1 MGTECTPS
9 STTSVTDVEVAEK
22 AHAVKEQ
29 GCDVEAAETAKEAE
43 EAKQAANLI
52 TWNGPDD
59 PENPQNYS
67 VPYKVFITSIW
78 IYGNLCSTLASS
90 IWSSGAAQVKAE
102 FRTETIVV
110 TLGISLFL
118 LGFSV
123 GPPLWGPMSE
133 RFGRKWPMTV
143 GMFLF
148 TLFTIAVAV
157 GKNLET
163 LLVARFFQ
171 GAFGAAPLSLA
182 AGGVVDIWSPAVRG
196 IAIAACIGT
205 IFGSPV
211 LAPIIGNFVAAS
223 YLGWRWLHWLSAI
236 MGGSAVVLV
245 LVALPETLAPKILQ
259 ARAAKLRKSGEKPE
273 AMTVYDSKKH
283 MGVMDVARVYFMR
296 PFQLLATEPIL
307 IFVTI
312 YQAFIYGILYLVF
325 VSYPIEYVEV
335 RHWSQGL
342 SALPFLGLSV
352 GVLLGAAGVI
362 WHTKTKFAAMVAANG
377 GHAIPEQRL
386 PTMIVGG
393 CIVPVGLFIFAWT
406 SRPSIPWPGQVIGS
420 IPTGAGMYMIFVQ
433 CFNYIIDVYAPIA
446 NSALGGNM
454 FIRSAFA
461 AAFPLF
467 GPYLYHNLGVSW
479 ATSLLG
485 FISIALI
492 PIPVAF
498 YIFGRRIR
506 SWSKNTVSST

>member
-1 MGTECTPS
+1 MADIHAS
-9 STTSVTDVEVAEK
+9 SSAGSVTDVEAPEP
-22 AHAVKEQ
+22 
-29 GCDVEAAETAKEAE
+29 ETTVNTERKDE
-43 EAKQAANLI
+43 EDTNLV

-67 VPYKVFITSIW
+67 FPYKVFITAVW

-90 IWSSGAAQVKAE
+90 IWSSGATQVAAE
-102 FRTETIVV
+102 FHQSTIVV

-133 RFGRKWPMTV
+133 RFGRKWPMTI
-143 GMFLF
+143 GML
-148 TLFTIAVAV
+148 LFTIFTIPVAV
-157 GKNLET
+157 GKNIET
-163 LLVARFFQ
+163 LLIARFFQ
-171 GAFGAAPLSLA
+171 GAFGSAPLSLA
-182 AGGVVDIWSPAVRG
+182 AGGIVDIWSPANRG

-236 MGGSAVVLV
+236 QGGSAVLLV

-273 AMTVYDSKKH
+273 ARTIYDNKKH
-283 MGVMDVARVYFMR
+283 MGLMDVARIYFMR
-296 PFQLLATEPIL
+296 PFSLLATEPIL
-307 IFVTI
+307 VLITI
-312 YQAFIYGILYLVF
+312 YQSFIYGILYLVF
-325 VSYPIEYVEV
+325 VSYPIEYVEI
-335 RHWSQGL
+335 RHWQQGL

-352 GVLLGAAGVI
+352 GVLLGAGGVI
-362 WHTKTKFAAMVAANG
+362 WHTKTKFAATIRANG
-377 GHAIPEQRL
+377 GKVIPEQRL
-386 PTMIVGG
+386 PTMIAGG
-393 CIVPVGLFIFAWT
+393 CIVPAGLFIYAFT
-406 SRPSIPWPGQVIGS
+406 SAPSIPWPGQVIGS

-454 FIRSAFA
+454 FIRSSFA

-467 GPYLYHNLGVSW
+467 GPYLYHNLGVTW
-479 ATSLLG
+479 ATNTLA

-492 PIPVAF
+492 PIPIIF
-498 YIFGRRIR
+498 YVYGHRIR
-506 SWSKNTVSST
+506 SWSKNSVSTD